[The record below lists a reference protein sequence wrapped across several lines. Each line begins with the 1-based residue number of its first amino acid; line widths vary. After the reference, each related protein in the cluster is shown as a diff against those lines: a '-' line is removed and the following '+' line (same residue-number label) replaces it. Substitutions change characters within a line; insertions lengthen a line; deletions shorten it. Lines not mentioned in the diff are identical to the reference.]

1 MAQSRKSRP
10 ALQRPGSAIGRK
22 GPRKAHPRYTGNKNK
37 DLTARDARELKTLVR
52 GNTPTHVIG
61 LKLGRTETSIR
72 RKARREGFSLRPA
85 NRSPYKR
92 SKNTSR

>member
-37 DLTARDARELKTLVR
+37 DLTARDVAKDGGNAPSQQHLADVSGVAVTEARKRRT
-52 GNTPTHVIG
+52 IG
-61 LKLGRTETSIR
+61 PHEKR
-72 RKARREGFSLRPA
+72 RFE
-85 NRSPYKR
+85 
-92 SKNTSR
+92 NTSR